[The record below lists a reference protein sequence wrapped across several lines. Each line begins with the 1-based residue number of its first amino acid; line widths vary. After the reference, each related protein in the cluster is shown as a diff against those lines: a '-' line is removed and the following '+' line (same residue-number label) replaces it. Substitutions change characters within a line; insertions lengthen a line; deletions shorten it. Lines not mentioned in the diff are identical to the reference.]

1 MVDVRIYT
9 TPLCGYCTRAKQ
21 LLASKGVRYTEI
33 DVSNDHAMRRTLVE
47 TTGQRTVPQIFIA
60 GRPCGG
66 YTEIAALD
74 RAGRL
79 DGLLGIGAA

>member
-9 TPLCGYCTRAKQ
+9 TPFCGYCTRAKQ

-33 DVSNDHAMRRTLVE
+33 DVSSDHATRRTLVE

-60 GRPCGG
+60 GRPYGG
-66 YTEIAALD
+66 YTDVAALD

-79 DGLLGIGAA
+79 DGLLGIDLA